1 MANNK
6 RDCVKK
12 AVIDAEAQEALD
24 VIGPVLSVADPS
36 VADLKNALELANKAL
51 KIIKSDPHHL

>member
-36 VADLKNALELANKAL
+36 VADLKNALQLANKAL

>member
-24 VIGPVLSVADPS
+24 LIGPVLSVADPS
-36 VADLKNALELANKAL
+36 VADLKNALELANKTL